1 MVAPIRKFLVRYN
14 KNNAGATLPLFTNFI
29 LVFTFKEI
37 YNNCSYTHIYIKVA
51 LTEEI
56 VYATFLLSLI
66 TFYYLIYNKEDWK
79 IVFRDNDQRTTS
91 TNDKEYGKYQIF
103 QVTRMVVKSN
113 VGNTK
118 NVG

>member
-1 MVAPIRKFLVRYN
+1 M
-14 KNNAGATLPLFTNFI
+14 
-29 LVFTFKEI
+29 
-37 YNNCSYTHIYIKVA
+37 
-51 LTEEI
+51 
-56 VYATFLLSLI
+56 LLLD
-66 TFYYLIYNKEDWK
+66 FV
-79 IVFRDNDQRTTS
+79 VFRDNDQRTTS